1 MPKISLEN
9 NDSNNPGNINTMSN
23 KIACM
28 PLKRQNLLKFWF
40 LATPKYAAKNGIK
53 FPKGNVATIF
63 TIGKS
68 GCNIIIAAGNAAK
81 KYREYRN
88 PDISGSKYGRNATTR
103 SETGTRDVPP
113 AFGTNDAPALLFD
126 RVDLKVTTTPSA
138 RDVDDDDEEEDKD
151 KEDDEFARPPK
162 DAAAIP
168 EKATTG
174 LFFFD
179 LPLVKTN
186 DVEGHSTR
194 RHRKALAVVVVV
206 VVVVVVFQPRF
217 SCAPVLKA
225 AAFAVVVVVVA
236 AVVSSCCTMAT
247 GYYYSRGKVCPK
259 MPKKGSFLIRR
270 RFSSFS
276 QVFLPCLGFR
286 QLLFL
291 LFRVPVCRGAAGP
304 SSAPISNRI
313 LSPKALWEETLSCVS
328 SNNRPRKGLSC
339 CHRPRKKNVIII
351 ATVSSS

>member
-113 AFGTNDAPALLFD
+113 AFGTNNAPALLFD
-126 RVDLKVTTTPSA
+126 RSVDLKVTTTPSA
-138 RDVDDDDEEEDKD
+138 RDVDDDEDEEDKD

-194 RHRKALAVVVVV
+194 RHRKAL
-206 VVVVVVFQPRF
+206 VVVFQPRF

-225 AAFAVVVVVVA
+225 AAFAVVVA
-236 AVVSSCCTMAT
+236 AVVSSCTMAT
-247 GYYYSRGKVCPK
+247 GYSRGKVCPK
-259 MPKKGSFLIRR
+259 MPKKGSFLRR
-270 RFSSFS
+270 RLSFS
-276 QVFLPCLGFR
+276 QVFGKEKKEKKQEEKKKGPM
-286 QLLFL
+286 
-291 LFRVPVCRGAAGP
+291 FRV
-304 SSAPISNRI
+304 
-313 LSPKALWEETLSCVS
+313 
-328 SNNRPRKGLSC
+328 
-339 CHRPRKKNVIII
+339 
-351 ATVSSS
+351 

>member
-113 AFGTNDAPALLFD
+113 AFGTIDAPALLFD
-126 RVDLKVTTTPSA
+126 RSVDLKVTTTPSA
-138 RDVDDDDEEEDKD
+138 RDVDDDEDEEDKD
-151 KEDDEFARPPK
+151 KEDDEVARPPK

-194 RHRKALAVVVVV
+194 RHRKALVVV

-225 AAFAVVVVVVA
+225 AAFAVVVV
-236 AVVSSCCTMAT
+236 AVVSSCCCTMAT
-247 GYYYSRGKVCPK
+247 GGILEEKCVPQNA
-259 MPKKGSFLIRR
+259 KKGKLFNKAAVNTFLSR
-270 RFSSFS
+270 
-276 QVFLPCLGFR
+276 VFGKEKKEKKQEEKKKGPM
-286 QLLFL
+286 
-291 LFRVPVCRGAAGP
+291 FRV
-304 SSAPISNRI
+304 
-313 LSPKALWEETLSCVS
+313 
-328 SNNRPRKGLSC
+328 
-339 CHRPRKKNVIII
+339 
-351 ATVSSS
+351 

>member
-113 AFGTNDAPALLFD
+113 AFGTNNAPALLFD

-138 RDVDDDDEEEDKD
+138 RDVDDDEDEEDKD

-194 RHRKALAVVVVV
+194 RHRKAL
-206 VVVVVVFQPRF
+206 VVVFQPRF

-225 AAFAVVVVVVA
+225 AAFAVVVV
-236 AVVSSCCTMAT
+236 AVVSSCTMAT
-247 GYYYSRGKVCPK
+247 GYSRGKVCPK
-259 MPKKGSFLIRR
+259 MPKKGSFLRR
-270 RFSSFS
+270 RLSFS
-276 QVFLPCLGFR
+276 QVFGKEKKEKKQEEKKKGPM
-286 QLLFL
+286 
-291 LFRVPVCRGAAGP
+291 FRV
-304 SSAPISNRI
+304 
-313 LSPKALWEETLSCVS
+313 
-328 SNNRPRKGLSC
+328 
-339 CHRPRKKNVIII
+339 
-351 ATVSSS
+351 

>member
-126 RVDLKVTTTPSA
+126 RSVDLKVTTTPSA
-138 RDVDDDDEEEDKD
+138 RDVDDDEDEEDKD
-151 KEDDEFARPPK
+151 KEDDEVARPPK

-186 DVEGHSTR
+186 DVEGHSMR
-194 RHRKALAVVVVV
+194 RHRKAL
-206 VVVVVVFQPRF
+206 VVVFQPRF

-225 AAFAVVVVVVA
+225 AAFAVVVV
-236 AVVSSCCTMAT
+236 AVVSSCCCTMAT
-247 GYYYSRGKVCPK
+247 GGILEEKCVPQNAK
-259 MPKKGSFLIRR
+259 KKGKLFKAAVN
-270 RFSSFS
+270 SFS
-276 QVFLPCLGFR
+276 PEFFVCVFGKEKKEKK
-286 QLLFL
+286 Q
-291 LFRVPVCRGAAGP
+291 
-304 SSAPISNRI
+304 
-313 LSPKALWEETLSCVS
+313 EE
-328 SNNRPRKGLSC
+328 
-339 CHRPRKKNVIII
+339 KKERSHV
-351 ATVSSS
+351 

>member
-53 FPKGNVATIF
+53 FPNGNVATIF

-113 AFGTNDAPALLFD
+113 AFGMNAPALLFD
-126 RVDLKVTTTPSA
+126 RFDLVTTTPSA
-138 RDVDDDDEEEDKD
+138 RDVDDDDEEDKE
-151 KEDDEFARPPK
+151 KEDDEFALPLK
-162 DAAAIP
+162 DAAIP

-179 LPLVKTN
+179 LPLVN
-186 DVEGHSTR
+186 VEGHSMVR
-194 RHRKALAVVVVV
+194 RHRKIALFFFLV
-206 VVVVVVFQPRF
+206 VVVVVVFQPSPPRF
-217 SCAPVLKA
+217 SCAPPPVVQG
-225 AAFAVVVVVVA
+225 AAFVVEIGV
-236 AVVSSCCTMAT
+236 VVSSSSTMMAT
-247 GYYYSRGKVCPK
+247 TSRG
-259 MPKKGSFLIRR
+259 L
-270 RFSSFS
+270 SST
-276 QVFLPCLGFR
+276 
-286 QLLFL
+286 
-291 LFRVPVCRGAAGP
+291 A
-304 SSAPISNRI
+304 
-313 LSPKALWEETLSCVS
+313 
-328 SNNRPRKGLSC
+328 
-339 CHRPRKKNVIII
+339 
-351 ATVSSS
+351 

>member
-40 LATPKYAAKNGIK
+40 LATPKYAAKNGIT
-53 FPKGNVATIF
+53 PKGNVATIF

-88 PDISGSKYGRNATTR
+88 PDISGSKYG
-103 SETGTRDVPP
+103 ETPRLGPRPERGMCHQLS
-113 AFGTNDAPALLFD
+113 GTNDAPALLFD

-168 EKATTG
+168 GESDDGT
-174 LFFFD
+174 FF
-179 LPLVKTN
+179 LRPPA
-186 DVEGHSTR
+186 
-194 RHRKALAVVVVV
+194 RKD
-206 VVVVVVFQPRF
+206 
-217 SCAPVLKA
+217 
-225 AAFAVVVVVVA
+225 
-236 AVVSSCCTMAT
+236 
-247 GYYYSRGKVCPK
+247 
-259 MPKKGSFLIRR
+259 
-270 RFSSFS
+270 
-276 QVFLPCLGFR
+276 
-286 QLLFL
+286 
-291 LFRVPVCRGAAGP
+291 
-304 SSAPISNRI
+304 
-313 LSPKALWEETLSCVS
+313 
-328 SNNRPRKGLSC
+328 
-339 CHRPRKKNVIII
+339 
-351 ATVSSS
+351 

>member
-113 AFGTNDAPALLFD
+113 AFGMNAPALLFD
-126 RVDLKVTTTPSA
+126 RFDLVTTTPSA
-138 RDVDDDDEEEDKD
+138 FASLQHPRDVNDDDEDEEDKE
-151 KEDDEFARPPK
+151 KEDHEFALPLK
-162 DAAAIP
+162 DAIP
-168 EKATTG
+168 EKATT
-174 LFFFD
+174 LLFFD
-179 LPLVKTN
+179 LPLVN
-186 DVEGHSTR
+186 VEGHSMR
-194 RHRKALAVVVVV
+194 RHRKALFL
-206 VVVVVVFQPRF
+206 VVVFQPSPPRF
-217 SCAPVLKA
+217 SCAPPPVVKV
-225 AAFAVVVVVVA
+225 AAFVV
-236 AVVSSCCTMAT
+236 AVVSSSTMAT
-247 GYYYSRGKVCPK
+247 VSR
-259 MPKKGSFLIRR
+259 
-270 RFSSFS
+270 
-276 QVFLPCLGFR
+276 
-286 QLLFL
+286 
-291 LFRVPVCRGAAGP
+291 
-304 SSAPISNRI
+304 
-313 LSPKALWEETLSCVS
+313 SPLQ
-328 SNNRPRKGLSC
+328 
-339 CHRPRKKNVIII
+339 
-351 ATVSSS
+351 

>member
-1 MPKISLEN
+1 M
-9 NDSNNPGNINTMSN
+9 
-23 KIACM
+23 
-28 PLKRQNLLKFWF
+28 
-40 LATPKYAAKNGIK
+40 
-53 FPKGNVATIF
+53 ATIF

-174 LFFFD
+174 LFS
-179 LPLVKTN
+179 
-186 DVEGHSTR
+186 ST
-194 RHRKALAVVVVV
+194 
-206 VVVVVVFQPRF
+206 
-217 SCAPVLKA
+217 
-225 AAFAVVVVVVA
+225 
-236 AVVSSCCTMAT
+236 
-247 GYYYSRGKVCPK
+247 SR
-259 MPKKGSFLIRR
+259 S
-270 RFSSFS
+270 
-276 QVFLPCLGFR
+276 
-286 QLLFL
+286 
-291 LFRVPVCRGAAGP
+291 
-304 SSAPISNRI
+304 
-313 LSPKALWEETLSCVS
+313 
-328 SNNRPRKGLSC
+328 
-339 CHRPRKKNVIII
+339 
-351 ATVSSS
+351 

>member
-113 AFGTNDAPALLFD
+113 AFGTNNAPALLFD

-138 RDVDDDDEEEDKD
+138 RDVDDEDEEDKD

-194 RHRKALAVVVVV
+194 RHRKAL
-206 VVVVVVFQPRF
+206 VVVFQPRF

-225 AAFAVVVVVVA
+225 AAFAVVVV
-236 AVVSSCCTMAT
+236 AVVSSCTMAT
-247 GYYYSRGKVCPK
+247 RYSRGKVCPK
-259 MPKKGSFLIRR
+259 MPKKGSFLRR
-270 RFSSFS
+270 RLSFS
-276 QVFLPCLGFR
+276 QVFGKEKKKKKRGKKKGPM
-286 QLLFL
+286 
-291 LFRVPVCRGAAGP
+291 FRVYIFLFCIV
-304 SSAPISNRI
+304 
-313 LSPKALWEETLSCVS
+313 
-328 SNNRPRKGLSC
+328 
-339 CHRPRKKNVIII
+339 
-351 ATVSSS
+351 

>member
-138 RDVDDDDEEEDKD
+138 RDVDDDEDEEDKD
-151 KEDDEFARPPK
+151 KEDDEVARPPK
-162 DAAAIP
+162 DAAAI
-168 EKATTG
+168 TG

-186 DVEGHSTR
+186 DVEGHSMR
-194 RHRKALAVVVVV
+194 RHRKAL
-206 VVVVVVFQPRF
+206 VVVFQPRF

-225 AAFAVVVVVVA
+225 AAFAVVVVA
-236 AVVSSCCTMAT
+236 AVVSSCCCTMAT
-247 GYYYSRGKVCPK
+247 GGILEEKCVPQNAK
-259 MPKKGSFLIRR
+259 KKGSFLRR
-270 RFSSFS
+270 RLNSSFS
-276 QVFLPCLGFR
+276 PEFFVCVFG
-286 QLLFL
+286 
-291 LFRVPVCRGAAGP
+291 
-304 SSAPISNRI
+304 
-313 LSPKALWEETLSCVS
+313 KE
-328 SNNRPRKGLSC
+328 K
-339 CHRPRKKNVIII
+339 
-351 ATVSSS
+351 

>member
-126 RVDLKVTTTPSA
+126 RSVDLKVTTTPSA
-138 RDVDDDDEEEDKD
+138 RDVDDDEDEEDKD
-151 KEDDEFARPPK
+151 KEDDEVARPPK

-186 DVEGHSTR
+186 DVEGHSMR
-194 RHRKALAVVVVV
+194 RHRKAL
-206 VVVVVVFQPRF
+206 VVVFQPRF

-225 AAFAVVVVVVA
+225 AAFVVVVA
-236 AVVSSCCTMAT
+236 AVVSSCCCTMAT
-247 GYYYSRGKVCPK
+247 GGYSRGKVCPTK
-259 MPKKGSFLIRR
+259 CQKKGK
-270 RFSSFS
+270 
-276 QVFLPCLGFR
+276 
-286 QLLFL
+286 LFK
-291 LFRVPVCRGAAGP
+291 AAV
-304 SSAPISNRI
+304 
-313 LSPKALWEETLSCVS
+313 K
-328 SNNRPRKGLSC
+328 
-339 CHRPRKKNVIII
+339 
-351 ATVSSS
+351 

>member
-194 RHRKALAVVVVV
+194 RHRKALVVV

-225 AAFAVVVVVVA
+225 AAFAVVVA
-236 AVVSSCCTMAT
+236 AVVSSCTMAT
-247 GYYYSRGKVCPK
+247 GYSRGKVCPK
-259 MPKKGSFLIRR
+259 MP
-270 RFSSFS
+270 
-276 QVFLPCLGFR
+276 
-286 QLLFL
+286 
-291 LFRVPVCRGAAGP
+291 
-304 SSAPISNRI
+304 
-313 LSPKALWEETLSCVS
+313 
-328 SNNRPRKGLSC
+328 
-339 CHRPRKKNVIII
+339 
-351 ATVSSS
+351 

>member
-138 RDVDDDDEEEDKD
+138 RDVDDDEEEDKD

-179 LPLVKTN
+179 LAVPEKTALVTKW
-186 DVEGHSTR
+186 V
-194 RHRKALAVVVVV
+194 K
-206 VVVVVVFQPRF
+206 
-217 SCAPVLKA
+217 
-225 AAFAVVVVVVA
+225 VA
-236 AVVSSCCTMAT
+236 KREEEKEDAEAEE
-247 GYYYSRGKVCPK
+247 
-259 MPKKGSFLIRR
+259 KKFEAIK
-270 RFSSFS
+270 
-276 QVFLPCLGFR
+276 
-286 QLLFL
+286 
-291 LFRVPVCRGAAGP
+291 RVPYGTK
-304 SSAPISNRI
+304 STT
-313 LSPKALWEETLSCVS
+313 KET
-328 SNNRPRKGLSC
+328 
-339 CHRPRKKNVIII
+339 
-351 ATVSSS
+351 TE

>member
-138 RDVDDDDEEEDKD
+138 RDVDDDEDEEDKD

-194 RHRKALAVVVVV
+194 RHRKAL
-206 VVVVVVFQPRF
+206 VVVFQPRF

-225 AAFAVVVVVVA
+225 AAFAVVVAA
-236 AVVSSCCTMAT
+236 AVSSCTMAT
-247 GYYYSRGKVCPK
+247 GYYSRGKVCPK

-276 QVFLPCLGFR
+276 QVFFSCLGFR
-286 QLLFL
+286 QLLI
-291 LFRVPVCRGAAGP
+291 V
-304 SSAPISNRI
+304 
-313 LSPKALWEETLSCVS
+313 
-328 SNNRPRKGLSC
+328 
-339 CHRPRKKNVIII
+339 
-351 ATVSSS
+351 

>member
-138 RDVDDDDEEEDKD
+138 RDVDDDDEEDKD

-194 RHRKALAVVVVV
+194 RHRKALV

-225 AAFAVVVVVVA
+225 AAFAVVVVVFQPRFSCAPVLKAAAFAVVVA
-236 AVVSSCCTMAT
+236 AVVSSCTMAT
-247 GYYYSRGKVCPK
+247 GYSRGKVCPK
-259 MPKKGSFLIRR
+259 MPKKGSFLRR
-270 RFSSFS
+270 RLSFS
-276 QVFLPCLGFR
+276 QVFG
-286 QLLFL
+286 
-291 LFRVPVCRGAAGP
+291 
-304 SSAPISNRI
+304 
-313 LSPKALWEETLSCVS
+313 KE
-328 SNNRPRKGLSC
+328 
-339 CHRPRKKNVIII
+339 KKEKK
-351 ATVSSS
+351 

>member
-53 FPKGNVATIF
+53 FPNGNVATIF

-138 RDVDDDDEEEDKD
+138 RDVDDDEEEDKD

-194 RHRKALAVVVVV
+194 RHRKAL
-206 VVVVVVFQPRF
+206 VVVFQPRF

-225 AAFAVVVVVVA
+225 AAFAVVVA
-236 AVVSSCCTMAT
+236 AVVSSCTMAT
-247 GYYYSRGKVCPK
+247 GYSRGKVCPK
-259 MPKKGSFLIRR
+259 MPKKGSFLRR
-270 RFSSFS
+270 RLSFS
-276 QVFLPCLGFR
+276 QVFGKEKKEKKNEEKRKVPCLGFR
-286 QLLFL
+286 KF
-291 LFRVPVCRGAAGP
+291 FIV
-304 SSAPISNRI
+304 
-313 LSPKALWEETLSCVS
+313 
-328 SNNRPRKGLSC
+328 
-339 CHRPRKKNVIII
+339 
-351 ATVSSS
+351 

>member
-113 AFGTNDAPALLFD
+113 AFGTIDAPALLFD
-126 RVDLKVTTTPSA
+126 RSVDLKVTTTPSA
-138 RDVDDDDEEEDKD
+138 RDVDDDEDEEDKD
-151 KEDDEFARPPK
+151 KEDDEVARPPK
-162 DAAAIP
+162 DAAAI
-168 EKATTG
+168 TG

-186 DVEGHSTR
+186 DVEGHSMR
-194 RHRKALAVVVVV
+194 RHRKAL
-206 VVVVVVFQPRF
+206 VVVFQPRF

-225 AAFAVVVVVVA
+225 AAFAVVVAVVVV
-236 AVVSSCCTMAT
+236 VVSSSCTMAT
-247 GYYYSRGKVCPK
+247 GGILEVSFEKSVSHK

-270 RFSSFS
+270 RLIRFSPE
-276 QVFLPCLGFR
+276 FLGKKKKKKNR
-286 QLLFL
+286 GKKKKGSM
-291 LFRVPVCRGAAGP
+291 FRV
-304 SSAPISNRI
+304 
-313 LSPKALWEETLSCVS
+313 
-328 SNNRPRKGLSC
+328 
-339 CHRPRKKNVIII
+339 
-351 ATVSSS
+351 

>member
-194 RHRKALAVVVVV
+194 RHRKALV

-225 AAFAVVVVVVA
+225 AAFAVVVV
-236 AVVSSCCTMAT
+236 SSSSSSCTMAT
-247 GYYYSRGKVCPK
+247 GGILEVS
-259 MPKKGSFLIRR
+259 
-270 RFSSFS
+270 
-276 QVFLPCLGFR
+276 
-286 QLLFL
+286 LLYF
-291 LFRVPVCRGAAGP
+291 
-304 SSAPISNRI
+304 I
-313 LSPKALWEETLSCVS
+313 KE
-328 SNNRPRKGLSC
+328 
-339 CHRPRKKNVIII
+339 
-351 ATVSSS
+351 

>member
-113 AFGTNDAPALLFD
+113 AFGTNNAPALLFD
-126 RVDLKVTTTPSA
+126 RSVDLKVTTTPSA
-138 RDVDDDDEEEDKD
+138 RDVDDDEDEEDKD

-194 RHRKALAVVVVV
+194 RHRKALV

-225 AAFAVVVVVVA
+225 AAFAVVV
-236 AVVSSCCTMAT
+236 AVVSSCTMAT
-247 GYYYSRGKVCPK
+247 GYSRGL
-259 MPKKGSFLIRR
+259 SF
-270 RFSSFS
+270 
-276 QVFLPCLGFR
+276 
-286 QLLFL
+286 
-291 LFRVPVCRGAAGP
+291 
-304 SSAPISNRI
+304 
-313 LSPKALWEETLSCVS
+313 TL
-328 SNNRPRKGLSC
+328 KE
-339 CHRPRKKNVIII
+339 
-351 ATVSSS
+351 

>member
-194 RHRKALAVVVVV
+194 RHRKALVVV

-225 AAFAVVVVVVA
+225 AAFAVVVVA
-236 AVVSSCCTMAT
+236 AVVSSCTMAT
-247 GYYYSRGKVCPK
+247 GYYSRGKVCPK

-270 RFSSFS
+270 RFNSFS
-276 QVFLPCLGFR
+276 QVFFSCLGFR
-286 QLLFL
+286 QLLI
-291 LFRVPVCRGAAGP
+291 V
-304 SSAPISNRI
+304 
-313 LSPKALWEETLSCVS
+313 
-328 SNNRPRKGLSC
+328 
-339 CHRPRKKNVIII
+339 
-351 ATVSSS
+351 